1 MNRKAP
7 QMILTDQNMCLKE
20 AIEEELPSTKHAL
33 CIWLIA
39 ARFPSWL
46 NANLG
51 ERYNDWENE
60 FSRLYNMENTAAF
73 DLGWNDMMNRYG
85 LHGNTHIASLF
96 ASRNLWALPYLRGH
110 FSAGLTAPSAASV
123 SINAFIQ
130 RLLSAQTCL
139 ANFIEQV
146 SISYRTPSKYQFLC
160 LMYITIV

>member
-1 MNRKAP
+1 
-7 QMILTDQNMCLKE
+7 
-20 AIEEELPSTKHAL
+20 
-33 CIWLIA
+33 
-39 ARFPSWL
+39 
-46 NANLG
+46 
-51 ERYNDWENE
+51 
-60 FSRLYNMENTAAF
+60 
-73 DLGWNDMMNRYG
+73 
-85 LHGNTHIASLF
+85 
-96 ASRNLWALPYLRGH
+96 LPYLRGH